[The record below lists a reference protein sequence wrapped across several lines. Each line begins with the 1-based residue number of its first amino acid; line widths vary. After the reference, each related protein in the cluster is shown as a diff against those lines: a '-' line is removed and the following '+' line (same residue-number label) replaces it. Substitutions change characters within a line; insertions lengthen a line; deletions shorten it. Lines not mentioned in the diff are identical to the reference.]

1 MKTAAWNDT
10 NEMKPFSFC
19 LNLSLFLHEFYCFPL
34 KLLFWK
40 ISSLIKSWKNSNYE
54 LFCEVHQLLTF
65 PQHLC
70 VNSVFLSPSFLP
82 LSHSLNFLLNHLQA
96 SFNQR
101 NTSPLNIF
109 ACIYPKIGIKIF
121 LSNYSTIMTSK
132 TKNKLMSPNML
143 CIFKFL
149 QISNV

>member
-1 MKTAAWNDT
+1 MFKKTKLDINGWKLQHEMTLMRWSLSVFAWT
-10 NEMKPFSFC
+10 Y
-19 LNLSLFLHEFYCFPL
+19 LLFLHEFYCFPL

-82 LSHSLNFLLNHLQA
+82 LSHSLNFLLNCLQA
-96 SFNQR
+96 SFNQH

-132 TKNKLMSPNML
+132 PE
-143 CIFKFL
+143 
-149 QISNV
+149 